1 MLFPPG
7 FTSVPPAQA
16 PKVSLHEALPVGFT
30 TGVEEEGLGELA
42 TVGAAVV
49 VASLPTVGE
58 VETPD
63 VELEL
68 GVVATVGRVLVLVLG
83 AAVVL
88 ETFTGFVTGFTVEEA
103 FRFGT
108 LFKSMMVVFALST
121 LAKRFLSTSVKVLS
135 LLENVSSL
143 T

>member
-30 TGVEEEGLGELA
+30 TGVEEEGLGGLA

-68 GVVATVGRVLVLVLG
+68 GVVATVGRVLVLG

-103 FRFGT
+103 FRFRT

>member
-30 TGVEEEGLGELA
+30 AGVEEDGLGELA

-58 VETPD
+58 VETTD

-68 GVVATVGRVLVLVLG
+68 GVVATVGRVLVLG

-135 LLENVSSL
+135 LLEDVSSL

>member
-16 PKVSLHEALPVGFT
+16 PKVSLHEVLPVGFT

-68 GVVATVGRVLVLVLG
+68 GVVATVGRVLVLG

-135 LLENVSSL
+135 LLEDVSSL

>member
-7 FTSVPPAQA
+7 FTSVPPTQA

-68 GVVATVGRVLVLVLG
+68 GVVATVGRVLVLG

-135 LLENVSSL
+135 LLEDVSSL

>member
-49 VASLPTVGE
+49 VASLPSVGE

-68 GVVATVGRVLVLVLG
+68 GVVATVGRVLVLG

-135 LLENVSSL
+135 LLEDVSSL

>member
-68 GVVATVGRVLVLVLG
+68 GVVATVGRVLVLG

-135 LLENVSSL
+135 LLEDVTSL